1 MKRVYTSLLAV
12 CIYMTASIPQ
22 VAFAQCTCAA
32 GVPAN
37 TIVNYATLAPT
48 TVSTA
53 NINLPKFNPAI
64 GNLGCVSLVDTI
76 TAVSITHVW
85 NKAASKTKYKFQL
98 QLNND
103 IEGPGGLSATS
114 SFSKIYG
121 PDSLEAEG
129 LPGDSITYGPD
140 SLYVNNIDSN
150 GTSNTAPYLGTVGT
164 VDFTYTINGGLT
176 SIIGSTNYGD
186 SITTVYSGFFKLTY
200 YWCPTIILS
209 TSIENF
215 TASPNGNAYLLT
227 WSATNEQNNTLY
239 EIQTSTDGQ
248 HFADA
253 GQQQSNSLTEG
264 TTSKYQYQ
272 YNPDQANMGTIYLR
286 IKMTDASG
294 NVTYSVVLVIN
305 RKAGDAGA
313 PLSYYA
319 YPNPAT
325 NSLYFQFN
333 SNQTGRFVLQLI
345 NTSGQIVTEQPAT
358 LTGSNLIKL
367 DLSPQPVKGLYFLR
381 TRDLTHNQEY
391 ISKVLIN

>member
-12 CIYMTASIPQ
+12 CICMMVSLPRI
-22 VAFAQCTCAA
+22 AFAQCNCSV
-32 GVPAN
+32 GVPA
-37 TIVNYATLAPT
+37 TPITFYTTLTPT
-48 TVSTA
+48 TVSIA
-53 NINLPKFNPAI
+53 DVSFPMFSPAI
-64 GNLGCVSLVDTI
+64 GNLACVSLVDTI

-121 PDSLEAEG
+121 PDSLEAAG

-150 GTSNTAPYLGTVGT
+150 GTSTTAPYLGTVGT

-176 SIIGSTNYGD
+176 SLVGSTNYGD
-186 SITTVYSGFFKLTY
+186 SITTVYYGFFKLTY
-200 YWCPTIILS
+200 YWCPSVVLA

-215 TASPNGNAYLLT
+215 TATPNGNALLLN
-227 WSATNEQNNTLY
+227 WSAANEQNNTSY
-239 EIQTSTDGQ
+239 EIQVSTDGQ
-248 HFADA
+248 HFTGVGQTVSDPASA
-253 GQQQSNSLTEG
+253 GA
-264 TTSKYQYQ
+264 TSKHQYQ
-272 YNPDQANMGTIYLR
+272 FNPDQADMGQLYIRL
-286 IKMTDASG
+286 KVTDANGDIS
-294 NVTYSVVLVIN
+294 YSVILVISQN
-305 RKAGDAGA
+305 GNGA

-325 NSLYFQFN
+325 NSLFFQFN
-333 SNQTGRFVLQLI
+333 SNQTGRFLLELI
-345 NTSGQIVTEQPAT
+345 NTAGQVVEQQPVT
-358 LTGSNLIKL
+358 LTGTSQIRL
-367 DLSPQPVKGLYFLR
+367 DLSPQHAKGLYYLR

>member
-12 CIYMTASIPQ
+12 CIYMTASVPR
-22 VAFAQCTCAA
+22 VALAQCTCSG

-37 TIVNYATLAPT
+37 SIVNYATLAPT

-64 GNLGCVSLVDTI
+64 GNLTCVSLVDTI
-76 TAVSITHVW
+76 TAVSVTHVW

-103 IEGPGGLSATS
+103 IEGPGGISATS
-114 SFSKIYG
+114 SFTKIYG
-121 PDSLEAEG
+121 PDSLEAAG

-140 SLYVNNIDSN
+140 SIYVNNIDSN
-150 GTSNTAPYLGTVGT
+150 GTTNTAPYLGGVGT

-186 SITTVYSGFFKLTY
+186 SITTIYQGKFKLTY
-200 YWCPTIILS
+200 FWCPTIVLS
-209 TSIENF
+209 TSIGSF
-215 TASPNGNAYLLT
+215 TASPNGNSYLLQ
-227 WSATNEQNNTLY
+227 WSATNEQNNTSY
-239 EIQTSTDGQ
+239 EIQTSADGN

-253 GQQQSNSLTEG
+253 GQEQSDPAAAGSTA
-264 TTSKYQYQ
+264 KYQYQ
-272 YNPDQANMGTIYLR
+272 YHPDQTNVGTLYIRLK
-286 IKMTDASG
+286 ITDASG

-305 RKAGDAGA
+305 RNGSDNGA

-325 NSLYFQFN
+325 NCLFFQFN
-333 SNQTGRFVLQLI
+333 NNQTGRFVLQLI
-345 NTSGQIVTEQPAT
+345 NTSGQIVTEKPVT
-358 LTGSNLIKL
+358 LTGTSQIRL

-391 ISKVLIN
+391 ISKLLIN